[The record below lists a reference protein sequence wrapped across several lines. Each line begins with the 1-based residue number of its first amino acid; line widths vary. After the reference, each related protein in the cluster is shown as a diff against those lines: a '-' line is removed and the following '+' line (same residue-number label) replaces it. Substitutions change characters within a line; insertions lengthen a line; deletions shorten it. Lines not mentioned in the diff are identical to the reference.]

1 MIASRL
7 LRHWFMR
14 LLTPDRLIRD
24 KYEHFKEL
32 LRSDAKALDLIADL
46 DAPIYGHD
54 PADMARIRF
63 LIAQLRQAVLDMAT
77 SLCDMNP
84 TSYAELPVALDRIS
98 AQIDALVAHPPLDSS
113 APYVLTLDEAADHP
127 GQVGGKAAN
136 LSLARRHGAPTPSGF
151 VITASAFARFLQDND
166 LEKEIEKRFQDV
178 SLSNNDAIVRVTGE
192 LQELILAASVPA
204 DIADDI
210 VRAVATHGLGAGRLA
225 VRSSALAE
233 DGEISF
239 AGQYASELDVAPWDV
254 LAAYKRVLAGKYCPR
269 ALAYRVRHGLTDNQ
283 TAMAAL
289 VLPMVEASAAGVVY
303 TFDPACAGVGGKAV
317 GVYVVGGLAA
327 ELVDGSATPGKHYL
341 TREPEPS
348 ILMGCVCESS
358 AAIPDEALRE
368 LGKWAMHL
376 ERVFGQPQDVEWA
389 VGPDGLTILQT
400 RPLQQEQDREFFSP
414 EETTGAVEL
423 VSELDCASPG
433 AACGPVYHV
442 SSGAEYR
449 AIPKGSV
456 VVTGTLRPALS
467 QFLDRIAAIVAGSGS
482 RASHLA
488 SVARERRVP
497 VVVGCEAGI
506 LEEGA
511 VVTVDA
517 GAGKIFDRCLPSI
530 MARHDA
536 AEKTRGHVRAENEAL
551 AACTVRLGLL
561 DPDDDGFTPEGCRSL
576 HDLVRFC
583 HEKSVAEMFSLVD
596 RGGRGL
602 GRSRRLVTSLPLV
615 MYVLDLG
622 GGLADAAGEKGP
634 VEVDVLS
641 CAPLRSLWTGLAD
654 ERVAWD
660 ENQLHIDWEAFD
672 RVSAG
677 IFSKDSRILASY
689 SIIASEYMHLNI
701 RFGYHFSIV
710 DALCGESTAANY
722 VKFRF
727 KGGGAALPLRVHRL
741 TFIREVLERFGYEIQ
756 IKGDMLDASC
766 MRMPARETSRALH
779 ALGLILAVTRLMDV
793 RLADAVDAHNE
804 ALLFLRR
811 FFPEEAP

>member
-84 TSYAELPVALDRIS
+84 ASYAELPVALDRIS
-98 AQIDALVAHPPLDSS
+98 AQIDALVARPPLDSS
-113 APYVLTLDEAADHP
+113 PPYVLTLDEAADHP

-136 LSLARRHGAPTPSGF
+136 LSLARRHGAPTPPGF

-192 LQELILAASVPA
+192 LQELILAGSVPA

-210 VRAVATHGLGAGRLA
+210 VRAVATHGLGSGRLA

-433 AACGPVYHV
+433 AA
-442 SSGAEYR
+442 
-449 AIPKGSV
+449 
-456 VVTGTLRPALS
+456 
-467 QFLDRIAAIVAGSGS
+467 
-482 RASHLA
+482 
-488 SVARERRVP
+488 
-497 VVVGCEAGI
+497 
-506 LEEGA
+506 
-511 VVTVDA
+511 
-517 GAGKIFDRCLPSI
+517 
-530 MARHDA
+530 
-536 AEKTRGHVRAENEAL
+536 
-551 AACTVRLGLL
+551 
-561 DPDDDGFTPEGCRSL
+561 
-576 HDLVRFC
+576 
-583 HEKSVAEMFSLVD
+583 
-596 RGGRGL
+596 
-602 GRSRRLVTSLPLV
+602 
-615 MYVLDLG
+615 
-622 GGLADAAGEKGP
+622 
-634 VEVDVLS
+634 
-641 CAPLRSLWTGLAD
+641 
-654 ERVAWD
+654 
-660 ENQLHIDWEAFD
+660 
-672 RVSAG
+672 
-677 IFSKDSRILASY
+677 
-689 SIIASEYMHLNI
+689 
-701 RFGYHFSIV
+701 
-710 DALCGESTAANY
+710 
-722 VKFRF
+722 
-727 KGGGAALPLRVHRL
+727 
-741 TFIREVLERFGYEIQ
+741 
-756 IKGDMLDASC
+756 
-766 MRMPARETSRALH
+766 
-779 ALGLILAVTRLMDV
+779 
-793 RLADAVDAHNE
+793 
-804 ALLFLRR
+804 
-811 FFPEEAP
+811 